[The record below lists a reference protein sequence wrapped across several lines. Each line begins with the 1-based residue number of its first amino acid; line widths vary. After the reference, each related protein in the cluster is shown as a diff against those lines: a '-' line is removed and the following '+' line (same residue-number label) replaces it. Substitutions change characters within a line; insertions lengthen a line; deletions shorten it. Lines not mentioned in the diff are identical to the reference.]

1 LPGNGQAC
9 QFAKEVN
16 MKKVVIVLVVLA
28 FVFLAAGCGNHEPS
42 SRKTVDLTVL
52 HAGSLTIP
60 MRECEAEFNKLHDSN
75 IHFLD
80 QSDGSIKVVKSVSE
94 LHKNVD
100 VVGVADYRLI
110 PQFLI
115 PKFAK
120 WVIQFATNKLVIVYT
135 DKSKYADEI
144 NADNWYKILQRKGV
158 EFAYSD
164 PNSDPCGYRTLL
176 MFKLAEIYYKA
187 PDLYKNLLK
196 SVSPNNIKPKSVQ
209 LIAGL
214 ESGELDY
221 AFEYLSVAKQN
232 HLKYVELPNAL
243 NFSDPSLKDFYA
255 KAKLTLNNGKVVVG
269 APIIYGITVPD
280 NAPNKKIAEDF
291 VAFLLSSEGRKI
303 FEENGQPFIKFVSNI
318 PVSELPEPIKNA
330 IQSK

>member
-1 LPGNGQAC
+1 
-9 QFAKEVN
+9 
-16 MKKVVIVLVVLA
+16 MKKVLIILVILSLGS
-28 FVFLAAGCGNHEPS
+28 LAAGCSNDKLS
-42 SRKTVDLTVL
+42 SQKSINLTVL

-60 MRECEAEFNKLHDSN
+60 MRECETEFNKLHGSN

-80 QSDGSIKVVKSVSE
+80 QSDGSVKVVKSVSE
-94 LHKNVD
+94 LHQSVD

-115 PKFAK
+115 PEFAK

-135 DKSKYADEI
+135 DKSKYSDEI
-144 NADNWYKILQRKGV
+144 NSDNWYKVLQRKGV

-176 MFKLAEIYYKA
+176 MFKLAEIYYKV
-187 PDLYKNLLK
+187 PNLYGILTK

-243 NFSDPSLKDFYA
+243 NFSDPSLKNFYA

-269 APIIYGITVPD
+269 APIIYGITVPN
-280 NAPNKKIAEDF
+280 NAPNKKIAEEF
-291 VAFLLSSEGRKI
+291 VAFLLSKEGRKI
-303 FEENGQPFIKFVSNI
+303 FEENGQPFIKFASNV
-318 PVSELPEPIKNA
+318 PVNELPEPIRNA
-330 IQSK
+330 IQGK

>member
-1 LPGNGQAC
+1 MD
-9 QFAKEVN
+9 
-16 MKKVVIVLVVLA
+16 MKKIIYLFIAVILA
-28 FVFLAAGCGNHEPS
+28 ISLSGCGRSNIKPQKS
-42 SRKTVDLTVL
+42 VYVTVF

-60 MRECEAEFNKLHDSN
+60 IRQCESEFTNMYGNN

-80 QSDGSIKVVKSVSE
+80 QSAGSVEVVKSVSE
-94 LHKNVD
+94 LHKSVD
-100 VVGVADYRLI
+100 VIGVADYRLI

-115 PKFAK
+115 PQYAK

-135 DKSKYADEI
+135 DKSKFANEI
-144 NADNWYKILQRKGV
+144 NSNNWYDILQRKGV

-176 MFKLAEIYYKA
+176 MFKLAEIYYKK
-187 PDLYKNLLK
+187 PDLYRKLVH

-232 HLKYVELPNAL
+232 HLKYINLPDEL
-243 NFSDPSLKDFYA
+243 NFSNPALKSFYGQ
-255 KAKLTLNNGKVVVG
+255 AKLELKNGKIVTG
-269 APIIYGITVPD
+269 APIIYGITVPE
-280 NAPNKKIAEDF
+280 NAPNKEVAEKF
-291 VAFLLSSEGRKI
+291 VGFLLSDRGRKI
-303 FEENGQPFIKFVSNI
+303 FEENGQPFIKFVSNV
-318 PVSELPEPIKNA
+318 PMDELPEPVRDALQNK
-330 IQSK
+330 